1 MPFLPPNQQYC
12 VQYTLRAN
20 RMIQDVNSVFSPDQP
35 CWTSALNYYSVA
47 SVSPD
52 HTSAVPRPIYKSSV
66 WWTSKEA
73 YETSRNRLSVCGF
86 RGAAAR
92 HRHPSNRM
100 CFRFPR
106 LTTSEPI
113 CAISTGLVAVTSRTD
128 LPTLRFYRRFITM
141 RLSEI
146 RSHRET
152 RFPYNWKKNPQR
164 KLL

>member
-1 MPFLPPNQQYC
+1 MTFLPPNQQYC

-52 HTSAVPRPIYKSSV
+52 HTSAVPRPIYESSV

-73 YETSRNRLSVCGF
+73 YETSHN

-113 CAISTGLVAVTSRTD
+113 CAISTGLGAVTSRTD

-152 RFPYNWKKNPQR
+152 RFPYRPN
-164 KLL
+164 